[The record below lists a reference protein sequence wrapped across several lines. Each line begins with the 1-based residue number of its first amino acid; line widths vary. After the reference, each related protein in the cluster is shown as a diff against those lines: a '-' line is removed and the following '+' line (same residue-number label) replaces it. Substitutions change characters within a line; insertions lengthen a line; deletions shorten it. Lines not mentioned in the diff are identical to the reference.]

1 MGRVG
6 KLLNAIAKDRERVE
20 AKQMAQ
26 EQAKKPTGPAHPMMM
41 VVTSQKGGKLM
52 SNQKVEQPVKEPS
65 FQL

>member
-1 MGRVG
+1 
-6 KLLNAIAKDRERVE
+6 
-20 AKQMAQ
+20 MAY

-52 SNQKVEQPVKEPS
+52 SNQKVEQPVKEPA